1 MLIRTGMNP
10 GNQSKVYRNLSVI
23 FNCIHLMKFMKFSM
37 LICDTRGDLKTRQM
51 SLPAFLFSYILQCIC
66 FKILLTESRYFISNW
81 NYPRL
86 SHKCFLYPNKQCL
99 HDATHLIKGC
109 LTCLVSSVLILI
121 NMLLIGFISWMF
133 FPIYWFI
140 LSWNTHLWMVTIS
153 QIIGW
158 FQTSILFITWR
169 GAYQYSE

>member
-1 MLIRTGMNP
+1 MNP

-109 LTCLVSSVLILI
+109 FDMLSKFSIDINQYVADRVYLLNVFSNLLVY
-121 NMLLIGFISWMF
+121 
-133 FPIYWFI
+133 P
-140 LSWNTHLWMVTIS
+140 
-153 QIIGW
+153 
-158 FQTSILFITWR
+158 
-169 GAYQYSE
+169 